1 MSMKRNGKCSIE
13 RSNTMKYA
21 ADFRYIAREAL
32 RGKWLVSVVTAFV
45 ASLIGAQIAAGGG
58 GSSSNSSDNNSIN
71 LGQYFSPEVLNFFRI
86 VLAALLVYAVINIII
101 SLIIG
106 GAGKFGYA
114 RFNLNLVDGKE
125 ARFTDLFS
133 QFHRLGDGFVMN
145 LLVGIYTF
153 LWSLLFVI
161 PGIIKAFSYAM
172 TPYILYEHPEYNPNY
187 AITLSREMMDGNKFR
202 LFCLNLS
209 FIGWELLCAVP
220 AIVALVGVLYG
231 NFILLPLLIMSFIG
245 SLFVDAYMEAAQA
258 AFYREVSGTEA
269 EANTYYVEVENEQ

>member
-1 MSMKRNGKCSIE
+1 
-13 RSNTMKYA
+13 MKYA

-32 RGKWLVSVVTAFV
+32 RGKWIVSVVTTFV
-45 ASLIGAQIAAGGG
+45 ASLIGAQIASGGG
-58 GSSSNSSDNNSIN
+58 SSSSNSSDNNSID
-71 LGQYFSPEVLNFFRI
+71 LSQYFSPEALNFFRI

-106 GAGKFGYA
+106 GAGKLGYA
-114 RFNLNLVDGKE
+114 RYNLNLIDGKE
-125 ARFTDLFS
+125 ARLTDLFS

-145 LLVGIYTF
+145 LLLAIYTF
-153 LWSLLFVI
+153 LWTLLFVI
-161 PGIIKAFSYAM
+161 PGIIKSFSYAM

-231 NFILLPLLIMSFIG
+231 NFILLPLLIVSFVG

>member
-1 MSMKRNGKCSIE
+1 
-13 RSNTMKYA
+13 MKYA

-32 RGKWLVSVVTAFV
+32 RGKWIVSVVTTFV
-45 ASLIGAQIAAGGG
+45 ASLIGAQIASGGG
-58 GSSSNSSDNNSIN
+58 SSSSNSSDNNSID
-71 LGQYFSPEVLNFFRI
+71 LGQYFSHEVLNFFRI

-106 GAGKFGYA
+106 GAGKLGYA
-114 RFNLNLVDGKE
+114 RYNLNLIDSKE
-125 ARFTDLFS
+125 ARFEDLFS

-145 LLVGIYTF
+145 LLLAIYTF
-153 LWSLLFVI
+153 LWTLLFVI
-161 PGIIKAFSYAM
+161 PGIIKSFSYAM

-187 AITLSREMMDGNKFR
+187 AITLSREMMGGNKFR
-202 LFCLNLS
+202 LFCLNFS

-231 NFILLPLLIMSFIG
+231 NFILLPLLLVSFVG

>member
-1 MSMKRNGKCSIE
+1 
-13 RSNTMKYA
+13 MKYA

-32 RGKWLVSVVTAFV
+32 RGKWIVSVVTTFV
-45 ASLIGAQIAAGGG
+45 ASLIGAQIASGGG
-58 GSSSNSSDNNSIN
+58 SSSSNSSDNNSID
-71 LGQYFSPEVLNFFRI
+71 LGQYFSHEVLNFFRI

-106 GAGKFGYA
+106 GAGKLGYA
-114 RFNLNLVDGKE
+114 RYNLNLIDGKE
-125 ARFTDLFS
+125 ARLTDLFS

-145 LLVGIYTF
+145 LLLAVYTF
-153 LWSLLFVI
+153 LWTLLFVI
-161 PGIIKAFSYAM
+161 PGIIKSFSYAM

-231 NFILLPLLIMSFIG
+231 NFILLPLLMVSFIG

-258 AFYREVSGTEA
+258 AFYREVSGTELDGI
-269 EANTYYVEVENEQ
+269 EVPYEEIA